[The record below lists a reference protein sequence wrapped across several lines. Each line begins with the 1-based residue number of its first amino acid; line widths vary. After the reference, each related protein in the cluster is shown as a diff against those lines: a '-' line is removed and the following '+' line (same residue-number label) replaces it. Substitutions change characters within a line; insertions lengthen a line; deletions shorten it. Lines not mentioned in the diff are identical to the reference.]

1 MLRLSPTTL
10 VRYPSGTRTIMSPYP
25 GGPVYQWLRINY
37 NYFKRYQ
44 WRRVGRWQMR
54 SWCYWK
60 AAFYGVPE
68 WNIDPTKNQWRWCVD
83 PAWYGGMRDKAN
95 MDMYRLMVYPF
106 FGYALLYLHSRFK
119 QNDKYNV
126 FAKRRKDDDDQ
137 QQ

>member
-1 MLRLSPTTL
+1 MWSPEMEGI
-10 VRYPSGTRTIMSPYP
+10 YEDDEDEDDEDDEDE
-25 GGPVYQWLRINY
+25 Y
-37 NYFKRYQ
+37 NIDDNDQ
-44 WRRVGRWQMR
+44 HNHDEWQMR

-83 PAWYGGMRDKAN
+83 PGWYGGMRDKAN

-106 FGYALLYLHSRFK
+106 FGYALLFLHSRFK

-126 FAKRRKDDDDQ
+126 FAKWRKDNE
-137 QQ
+137 